1 MMRHGDNPKLAP
13 AAEAALLESLRAER
27 EIKAHEK
34 MQAEAQ
40 RLAVTLAALDLR
52 ELPAKAKDLSAD
64 KKFGELSGHA
74 AMAITLNT
82 ILRRVPHKTDGD
94 DKKPK
99 KPAGKPK
106 AGGGAKVT
114 KVVDVPP
121 CTAAEARK
129 VIRANKVS
137 LAAACDGP
145 AAQLALLRAAQA
157 WLLSA
162 NGAVALPG
170 AAKVI
175 EVLYDLDLASE
186 GVLHEFWALVGASAQ
201 RDATSLLATKEA
213 RSPRPAPSPAVW
225 GESLARPA
233 RTLFG
238 GVSQPRQLCGEKP
251 HLTSG
256 LNQAL
261 AEAEVEEAAAA
272 KAAKAA
278 ESQHAE
284 AMAKRRDAEWYAQQ
298 ARCGGNPS
306 KEDEIAEKAAN
317 AAMKKAVDLHGA
329 AQNITAARDKTLVA
343 KKAELEASKRAHA
356 ELQGR
361 VDHALPFVTHARPF
375 FDWLAASDDDDDD
388 DDPGEHASEASPET
402 TTNE

>member
-1 MMRHGDNPKLAP
+1 MYSAMMRHGDNPKLAP

-201 RDATSLLATKEA
+201 RDATSLLAAKE
-213 RSPRPAPSPAVW
+213 
-225 GESLARPA
+225 
-233 RTLFG
+233 
-238 GVSQPRQLCGEKP
+238 
-251 HLTSG
+251 
-256 LNQAL
+256 AL

>member
-201 RDATSLLATKEA
+201 RDATSLLAAKE
-213 RSPRPAPSPAVW
+213 
-225 GESLARPA
+225 
-233 RTLFG
+233 
-238 GVSQPRQLCGEKP
+238 
-251 HLTSG
+251 
-256 LNQAL
+256 AL

-278 ESQHAE
+278 S
-284 AMAKRRDAEWYAQQ
+284 
-298 ARCGGNPS
+298 
-306 KEDEIAEKAAN
+306 
-317 AAMKKAVDLHGA
+317 
-329 AQNITAARDKTLVA
+329 
-343 KKAELEASKRAHA
+343 KKAEKTAPPKSAESPFAAVEVDRCFNVYTNESKLLQLGLASQRAVDASKDEFYGAFFASLRWKLEKEA
-356 ELQGR
+356 E
-361 VDHALPFVTHARPF
+361 A
-375 FDWLAASDDDDDD
+375 
-388 DDPGEHASEASPET
+388 EAEAI
-402 TTNE
+402 